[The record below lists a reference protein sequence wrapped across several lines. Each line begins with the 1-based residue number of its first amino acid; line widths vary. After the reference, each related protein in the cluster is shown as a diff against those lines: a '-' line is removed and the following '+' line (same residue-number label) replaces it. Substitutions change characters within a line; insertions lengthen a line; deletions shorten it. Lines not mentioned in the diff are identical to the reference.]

1 MQCMHL
7 LFYKRIRYHWMRF
20 RTANLPCHIYC
31 VTHHDRTI
39 LLLHL
44 GMGQLR
50 CCTTVVVLKTI
61 KKPQQDWAAATIY
74 GCVYLSI
81 NPQMIVHSTPFSNLV
96 LVKSSI
102 LSQADEAMGD
112 TYAAMGVGEWWYS
125 DSEGVAYHSICGDYQ
140 MIKLRSQTIRRL
152 SNPHL
157 WCSNCKFP
165 CISPRMQCN
174 NNLLMSI
181 ISDVQSTYFFAGDVQ
196 SSLLCHG

>member
-7 LFYKRIRYHWMRF
+7 LLYKRIRYHWMRF
-20 RTANLPCHIYC
+20 RRANLPCHIYC

-39 LLLHL
+39 LLVYL

-81 NPQMIVHSTPFSNLV
+81 NPQMIVHSTPFSNLI

-102 LSQADEAMGD
+102 FSQSQADEAMGA
-112 TYAAMGVGEWWYS
+112 TCSHGGWWMVILRFGRCCVPLHLRWLPNDQAQES
-125 DSEGVAYHSICGDYQ
+125 DQPETFQPPMMLQLQIFMTCLLACNAT
-140 MIKLRSQTIRRL
+140 TI
-152 SNPHL
+152 P
-157 WCSNCKFP
+157 
-165 CISPRMQCN
+165 
-174 NNLLMSI
+174 
-181 ISDVQSTYFFAGDVQ
+181 
-196 SSLLCHG
+196 